1 MKKVKKL
8 IDKLFNINMTWKKVI
23 IFAIIT
29 AIYTALIN
37 QVPFLK
43 DTSFLDI
50 AISFECWIFFAI
62 IIMVNCKKPLES
74 ALKTFVFFLISQPLI
89 YIIEIPFLGVE
100 VLHYY
105 RNWITWTILVLP
117 MAFFGNYLKKGNWFS
132 LLVLSPALVFLCF
145 LGVDYLESVFID
157 FPRHLLSSMFC
168 IGSAIFYVLYLIK
181 NRKAKILGLVLVL
194 LLSVSLFIY
203 YKPNKKTYNTIL
215 KFSDE
220 EMYFNDNY
228 NVYLEDDLG
237 TVYIDY
243 ELEDYCIKAEFN
255 KTGKTIMVL
264 EDENNNKKYYNL
276 EVKNNS
282 FNLKEK

>member
-1 MKKVKKL
+1 MKKIKKL
-8 IDKLFNINMTWKKVI
+8 IDKLFNINMTWKKII
-23 IFAIIT
+23 IFAIIS

-43 DTSFLDI
+43 DTSFRDI

-74 ALKTFVFFLISQPLI
+74 ALKTFVFFLISQPLV

-100 VLHYY
+100 VLEYY

-145 LGVDYLESVFID
+145 LGLEYSKNLFFN
-157 FPRHLLSSMFC
+157 FPRHFLSFIFC
-168 IGSAIFYVLYLIK
+168 LGSAIFYVLYLIK
-181 NRKAKILGLVLVL
+181 NKKAKILGLL
-194 LLSVSLFIY
+194 LIIISFSVLFIY
-203 YKPNKKTYNTIL
+203 YKPNNHTYATTL

-243 ELEDYCIKAEFN
+243 ELEDYCIKGIFN
-255 KTGKTIMVL
+255 KTGKTVMVL
-264 EDENNNKKYYNL
+264 EDENNNKKYYDL
-276 EVKNNS
+276 EVKSNS